1 MKLTYDPK
9 FNVAY
14 LRFLPKS
21 TDVESVH
28 VADDLNVDIAA
39 DGSVYGI
46 EFLNPN
52 EQFRDAELGR
62 LVFQT
67 ASGEREIEIPL
78 DDIHVRP

>member
-21 TDVESVH
+21 TDVESVR

-52 EQFRDAELGR
+52 VQFRDAEFGR

-78 DDIHVRP
+78 DDIHARP